1 MNWLL
6 LVPVLAAAAYQL
18 LALAGAIR
26 HLLQEEPPAGEL
38 PPVSILKPVRGL
50 DPHFRQAALTHINQD
65 YPDFEVLFGAED
77 AGDPA
82 LAEARSLMAEAPPGR
97 VRVFSGAAPAANRKV
112 GVLIELSKHARHPL
126 LLVTD
131 SDVRVPPGYLR
142 RIVAPLGDP
151 HVGLV
156 TCLYG
161 GLSDHWPGRWEALGL
176 ATDFAVSV
184 LAARLL
190 GVRDIG
196 LGATLLVRA
205 EDLKAMGG
213 FEALADY
220 IADDLQLAVRI
231 AGLGRDVVLAKTS
244 VETWF
249 RGESW
254 REVWRHQIRW
264 ARTIRVSKPRGY
276 VGLLLSNGSFW
287 SLAAAMGGLA
297 WPAAALLALR
307 MAAGL
312 LVGGGMLRSRD
323 VWRYFYLIPLRDL
336 WSVAVWAAGLFGD
349 SVEWRGRRLR
359 LTPEGKIA
367 PY

>member
-1 MNWLL
+1 MTWLIFPL
-6 LVPVLAAAAYQL
+6 LAAAAYQL

-26 HLLQEEPPAGEL
+26 HLLQKEPPAGDL

-50 DPHFRQAALTHINQD
+50 DPHFREAALSFLRQE
-65 YPDFEVLFGAED
+65 YPEFEVIFGAED
-77 AGDPA
+77 PSDAA
-82 LAEARSLMAEAPPGR
+82 LDEARELVALAPPGR
-97 VRVFSGAAPAANRKV
+97 VRITSGAAPAGNRKV
-112 GVLIELSKHARHPL
+112 GVLIELARHARHSL
-126 LLVTD
+126 ILITD

-142 RIVAPLGDP
+142 RIVAPLADSR
-151 HVGLV
+151 VGLV

-161 GLSDHWPGRWEALGL
+161 GVSDHWPGRWEALGL

-231 AGLGRDVVLAKTS
+231 AALGRDVILAKTP
-244 VETWF
+244 VETWLS
-249 RGESW
+249 GESW

-276 VGLLLSNGSFW
+276 LGLLLSNGSFW
-287 SLAAAMGGLA
+287 SLAAALAGLG
-297 WPAAALLALR
+297 WPAAALLGLR
-307 MAAGL
+307 VAAGL
-312 LVGGGMLRSRD
+312 LVGGVILRSRD
-323 VWRYFYLIPLRDL
+323 VFRYFYLIPLRDL
-336 WSVAVWAAGLFGD
+336 WSVAVWAGGILGD
-349 SVEWRGRRLR
+349 TVEWRGRRLR
-359 LTPEGKIA
+359 LTPEGKITA
-367 PY
+367 Y

>member
-1 MNWLL
+1 VTWLL
-6 LVPVLAAAAYQL
+6 LFPVLAAAAYQL

-26 HLLQEEPPAGEL
+26 HLRQREPAARNL
-38 PPVSILKPVRGL
+38 PPVSILKPVCGR
-50 DPHFRQAALTHINQD
+50 DPHFREAALTHIAQD
-65 YPDFEVLFGAED
+65 YPCFEILFGAED
-77 AGDPA
+77 PADPA
-82 LAEARSLMAEAPPGR
+82 LEEARVLMAAAPPGR
-97 VRVFSGAAPAANRKV
+97 VRVVPGAAPAANRKV
-112 GVLIELSKHARHPL
+112 GVLAELARHARYPL

-142 RIVAPLGDP
+142 RIVPPLDDP
-151 HVGLV
+151 GVGLV

-161 GLSDHWPGRWEALGL
+161 GLSDHWPGRWEAIGL

-196 LGATLLVRA
+196 LGASLLVRA
-205 EDLKAMGG
+205 EELQATGG
-213 FEALADY
+213 FEVLSSY

-231 AGLGRDVVLAKTS
+231 AALGRDVVLAKVA

-249 RGESW
+249 SGESW

-276 VGLLLSNGSFW
+276 LGLLLSNGSFW
-287 SLAAAMGGLA
+287 SLAAAAAGLG
-297 WPAAALLALR
+297 WAAAGLLALR

-312 LVGGGMLRSRD
+312 LVGGGILRSRD
-323 VWRYFYLIPLRDL
+323 VFRHFYLIPLRDL
-336 WSVAVWAAGLFGD
+336 WSVAVWVVGLSGNT
-349 SVEWRGRRLR
+349 VIWRGRRLR
-359 LTPEGKIA
+359 LTADGKIA
-367 PY
+367 AY